1 VRERLVDAM
10 LETET
15 RFKQADAKRSHYHGI
30 REGSLGYGVTS
41 RQPLTEQGNHFDPR
55 DVTNPC

>member
-1 VRERLVDAM
+1 M

-55 DVTNPC
+55 DVPNPC